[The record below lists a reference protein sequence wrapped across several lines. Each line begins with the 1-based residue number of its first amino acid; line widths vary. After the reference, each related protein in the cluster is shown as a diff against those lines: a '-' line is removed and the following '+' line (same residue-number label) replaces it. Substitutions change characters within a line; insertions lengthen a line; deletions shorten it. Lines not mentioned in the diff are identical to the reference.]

1 MDVSNAMNA
10 IKYIGV
16 FSVFFLTACAPHKIT
31 PEHPPTGETQQLNE
45 SEQVAPSTTNSA
57 KTSATKVTSWKISGA
72 MAARNKRKGWSA
84 SLNWLQQGIN
94 QYQIRLF
101 GPLGGG
107 TVIIAKQGGTVTYT
121 DGPKKIT
128 SRNADE
134 LLMQQTG
141 IQLPVNNL
149 YYWVRGLPA
158 PGTVQSS
165 HTDKNGNLE
174 SLSQAGYSIHYSNYT
189 VVNNVSLPGKM
200 QLQGRGAVIKLVIKR
215 WSI

>member
-1 MDVSNAMNA
+1 MNT
-10 IKYIGV
+10 IKFISV
-16 FSVFFLTACAPHKIT
+16 FSIFLLTACAPHKIAT
-31 PEHPPTGETQQLNE
+31 LEQLPNGEIQQLSETQK
-45 SEQVAPSTTNSA
+45 STPGTQSLSKA
-57 KTSATKVTSWKISGA
+57 KTSAAKVSSWKISGA

-84 SLNWLQQGIN
+84 SLNWVQQGIN
-94 QYQIRLF
+94 QYQIRLY

-121 DGPKKIT
+121 DGPKKIS

-158 PGTVQSS
+158 PGAVQSS

-174 SLSQAGYSIHYSNYT
+174 SLSQAGYTIHYSNYT

-200 QLQGRGAVIKLVIKR
+200 QLQGHGAVIKLVIKR
-215 WSI
+215 WNI

>member
-1 MDVSNAMNA
+1 MWDHAMNTF
-10 IKYIGV
+10 KYICI
-16 FSVFFLTACAPHKIT
+16 FSACLLTACAPHKIE
-31 PEHPPTGETQQLNE
+31 PEFPPSEKTQPLALDE
-45 SEQVAPSTTNSA
+45 PLPISKSKTTT
-57 KTSATKVTSWKISGA
+57 TSAATVSSWKISGA
-72 MAARNKRKGWSA
+72 MAAKSKRKGWSA
-84 SLNWLQQGIN
+84 SLNWVQQGIH

-107 TVIIAKQGGTVTYT
+107 TIVIAKQGGEVTYT
-121 DGPKKIT
+121 DGPKKIS

-158 PGTVQSS
+158 PGAVQSS

-174 SLSQAGYSIHYSNYT
+174 SLTQAGYSIHYTNYT
-189 VVNNVSLPGKM
+189 SVNHVNLPGKI
-200 QLQGRGAVIKLVIKR
+200 QLQGHGSMIKLVIKR

>member
-1 MDVSNAMNA
+1 MNA
-10 IKYIGV
+10 IKYIAV

-31 PEHPPTGETQQLNE
+31 PEQPPAGEAQQLNGPQQV
-45 SEQVAPSTTNSA
+45 SENKAKISA
-57 KTSATKVTSWKISGA
+57 AKVSSWKISGA

-84 SLNWLQQGIN
+84 SLNWVQQGIN
-94 QYQIRLF
+94 QYKIRLF

-121 DGPKKIT
+121 DGPKKIS

-158 PGTVQSS
+158 PGAVQSS
-165 HTDKNGNLE
+165 HTDKKGNLE
-174 SLSQAGYSIHYSNYT
+174 SLTQAGYTIHYANYT
-189 VVNNVSLPGKM
+189 LVNNVSLPGKI
-200 QLQGRGAVIKLVIKR
+200 QLQGHGAVIKLVIKH